1 MRLALWHKEIPCR
14 AQESSMSA
22 AQMTRDGSAR
32 VTKRRRNVKKFR
44 SKRKREVK
52 GLLLCLFPPFICR
65 PPARY
70 FFYFVAASNPRQA
83 KLDLA
88 FGNLLIHPP
97 HSRNFINSRIK
108 G

>member
-1 MRLALWHKEIPCR
+1 
-14 AQESSMSA
+14 MSA

-32 VTKRRRNVKKFR
+32 VTNQAAAQCQKVSFQEKE
-44 SKRKREVK
+44 REVK
-52 GLLLCLFPPFICR
+52 GLLLLCLFPPFIWR
-65 PPARY
+65 P